1 MKIIIDT
8 MGGDYSPDEMIKG
21 AITAVNLLDDVEI
34 ILTGDKTYIEN
45 FLSSFGY
52 SGNKIEVV
60 DAPEVITCN
69 ESPTM
74 AIRQKKNS
82 SLVVGLDMLKAN
94 ENIVGMI
101 SAGSTGAVL
110 AGGLFRVGRMKNVLR
125 PALSPLLPNR
135 KGGKTLLIDCGAN
148 VDCKPEYLAQ
158 FAVMGSSYMEAMFGI
173 KNPRVAL
180 VNVGVE
186 DKKGNELTHAAF
198 DLIKNIK
205 EVNFVGN
212 MEARDAL
219 SGDYDVLV
227 CDGFVGNVLLK
238 STEGAV
244 TFVTSVLKEE
254 IMQGSIFAKLGAG
267 MLKKQFKNLKNRLD
281 YTTVGGS
288 PFVGIEKIVV
298 KSHGSSKADT
308 IYSCV
313 LQVKEIYESKFIEK
327 MREKLKIFDKE
338 SEADGK

>member
-8 MGGDYSPDEMIKG
+8 LGGDYSPDEMIKG
-21 AITAVNLLDDVEI
+21 AITAVNLIDDVEI

-45 FLSSFGY
+45 FLVDFGY
-52 SGNKIEVV
+52 NGGKISIL
-60 DAPEVITCN
+60 DAPEEITCN
-69 ESPTM
+69 EAPTM

-82 SLVVGLDMLKAN
+82 SLVVGLDALKAN
-94 ENIVGMI
+94 DDIVGMI

-125 PALSPLLPNR
+125 PALSPLLPNK

-158 FAVMGSSYMEAMFGI
+158 FAVMGSAYMQAMFGI
-173 KNPRVAL
+173 EKPRVAL

-186 DKKGNELTHAAF
+186 DKKGNDLTHAAF
-198 DLIKNIK
+198 DLIKEIK
-205 EVNFVGN
+205 EINFVGN

-219 SGDYDVLV
+219 SGEYDVLV

-244 TFVTSVLKEE
+244 TFVTSVLKDAMLTSGP
-254 IMQGSIFAKLGAG
+254 IAKLGALCIKKP
-267 MLKKQFKNLKNRLD
+267 LKKLKQTIN
-281 YTTVGGS
+281 YTSVGGS
-288 PFVGIEKIVV
+288 LFVGIEKILV
-298 KSHGSSKADT
+298 KSHGSSKAET
-308 IYSCV
+308 IFSCV
-313 LQVKEIYESKFIEK
+313 AQVKSIYESGFIDQ

-338 SEADGK
+338 SEVNG

>member
-8 MGGDYSPDEMIKG
+8 LGADYSPDEMIKG
-21 AITAVNLLDDVEI
+21 AITAVNLIDDVEI
-34 ILTGDKTYIEN
+34 ILTGDKNYIEN
-45 FLSSFGY
+45 FLADFGY
-52 SGNKIEVV
+52 KGGKISII
-60 DAPEVITCN
+60 DAPEEISCN

-82 SLVVGLDMLKAN
+82 SLVVGLDALKAN
-94 ENIVGMI
+94 DDIVGMI

-125 PALSPLLPNR
+125 PALSPLLPNK

-148 VDCKPEYLAQ
+148 VDSKPEYLAQ
-158 FAVMGSSYMEAMFGI
+158 FAVMGSAYMEAMFGI

-186 DKKGNELTHAAF
+186 DKKGNDLTHAAF
-198 DLIKNIK
+198 DLIKDIK

-244 TFVTSVLKEE
+244 TFVTSVLKDA
-254 IMQGSIFAKLGAG
+254 IMTSGPIAKLGGAFIKKP
-267 MLKKQFKNLKNRLD
+267 LKKLKQRIN
-281 YTTVGGS
+281 YTSVGGS
-288 PFVGIEKIVV
+288 VFVGIDKILV
-298 KSHGSSKADT
+298 KSHGSSKAET
-308 IYSCV
+308 IFSCV
-313 LQVKEIYESKFIEK
+313 AQVKSVHESGFIEK

-338 SEADGK
+338 SENNG

>member
-1 MKIIIDT
+1 MKIVIDCY
-8 MGGDYSPDEMIKG
+8 GADYSPDELVKG
-21 AITAVNLLDDVEI
+21 AITAVNLIQDLEI
-34 ILTGDKTYIEN
+34 ILTGKQEEIQRVIEEIGYKGDKLTI
-45 FLSSFGY
+45 
-52 SGNKIEVV
+52 I
-60 DAPEVITCN
+60 DCPDVIDCN

-82 SLVVGLDMLKAN
+82 SLVVGLDTLKAN
-94 ENIVGMI
+94 DDIVGMI
-101 SAGSTGAVL
+101 STGSTGAVL

-125 PALSPLLPNR
+125 PALSPLLPNK

-148 VDCKPEYLAQ
+148 VDSKPEYLAQ
-158 FAVMGSSYMEAMFGI
+158 FAVMGSAYMESMFGI
-173 KNPRVAL
+173 EKPRVAL

-186 DKKGNELTHAAF
+186 DKKGNDLTHAAF

-238 STEGAV
+238 SIEGSV
-244 TFVTSVLKEE
+244 TFVTSSLKES
-254 IMQGSIFAKLGAG
+254 IMTSGLIAKLGG
-267 MLKKQFKNLKNRLD
+267 LFIKKPLKKLKQRIN
-281 YTTVGGS
+281 YTSVGGS
-288 PFVGIEKIVV
+288 VFVGIDKILV
-298 KSHGSSKADT
+298 KSHGSSKAET
-308 IYSCV
+308 IFSCV
-313 LQVKEIYESKFIEK
+313 AQVKNVHESGFIDK

-338 SEADGK
+338 SENNG